1 MAFEVTDAVDR
12 SSALWQMLK
21 SLPKIELHRHLE
33 GSIRLETLVD
43 VAMRHD
49 IPLPSYEPGF
59 LRPFVQMTRDDKA
72 TSAQFLTKFSVLRQL
87 FVSEDVIRRIAYEA
101 VEDAATDN
109 VRYME
114 LRFTPYAQAK
124 LMGFP
129 IPDVVRWVCEAVQKA
144 ALQHDIHV
152 NLIVAVNRHE
162 SVDIAAEMLSAAIAF
177 KDQGVVGFDLCG
189 NEVNYPAAPFVDLFE
204 QAKAANL
211 GIAVHAGEWDGPDNV
226 RHAVDVIKT
235 HRIGHGVR
243 AVEDS
248 ITLQTAIE
256 NKVYFEVCPTS
267 NLQTG
272 VVTRLDQHPLL
283 DLYYLKAHVTI
294 NTDDPCIHNITL
306 TDEYALLVQ
315 GLGLPLPYVRTCI
328 LNSIACSFLPQPDKD
343 DLLAEFE
350 PFLEQLDPRIPE
362 TEY

>member
-1 MAFEVTDAVDR
+1 MAFEVTDAIDR
-12 SSALWQMLK
+12 SSTLWQMLK
-21 SLPKIELHRHLE
+21 GLPKIELHRHLE

-49 IPLPSYEPGF
+49 IPLPSYEPEF
-59 LRPFVQMTRDDKA
+59 LRPYVQMTRDDKA

-87 FVSEDVIRRIAYEA
+87 FVSEEVIRRITYEA
-101 VEDAATDN
+101 VADAAADAI
-109 VRYME
+109 RYME

-129 IPDVVRWVCEAVQKA
+129 IREVVRWVCEATQEA
-144 ALQHDIHV
+144 AEENDIQV

-162 SVDIAAEMLSAAIAF
+162 TIDIAADMLAAAITYRE
-177 KDQGVVGFDLCG
+177 QGVVGFDLCG
-189 NEVNYPAAPFVDLFE
+189 NEVNYPAAPFVALFE
-204 QAKAANL
+204 QAKAAEL
-211 GIAVHAGEWDGPDNV
+211 GIAIHAGEWDGPANV
-226 RHAVDVIKT
+226 HHAIESIKT
-235 HRIGHGVR
+235 GRIGHGVR

-248 ITLQTAIE
+248 VTLQLAIE
-256 NKVYFEVCPTS
+256 NNVYFEVCPTS

-272 VVTRLDQHPLL
+272 VVTSLDQHPLL
-283 DLYYLKAHVTI
+283 DLYYLKANVTI

-315 GLGLPLPYVRTCI
+315 GLGLPLAYVRTCI
-328 LNSIACSFLPQPDKD
+328 LNSIGCAFLPQADKD
-343 DLLAEFE
+343 LMLAEFE
-350 PFLEQLDPRIPE
+350 PSLAHLDPRIPQ